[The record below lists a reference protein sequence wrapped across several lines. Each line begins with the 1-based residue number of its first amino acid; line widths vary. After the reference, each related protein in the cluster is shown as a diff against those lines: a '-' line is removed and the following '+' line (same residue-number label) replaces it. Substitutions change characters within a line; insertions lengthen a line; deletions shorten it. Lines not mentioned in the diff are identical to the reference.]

1 MGLVEVKK
9 KSFSFDETDLE
20 WINPLLIEWVKEN
33 EGKKQG
39 DLIVQLLRDFKLERE
54 RVFIEDDSQAEVI
67 TSVKKEKLNYF
78 ERVRKVLN
86 IIFDKLESHMRRLL
100 NELQKGYK
108 ELMGNIRRLE
118 ARERVRTVLS
128 NVFDKLE
135 SSVRQLFT
143 RTREE
148 VRETRVEELEA
159 EIKRLQTMV
168 NEMKAEP
175 AEHGEEEEEGN
186 AYEAETLAEAHAN

>member
-135 SSVRQLFT
+135 SSVRRLFT

-175 AEHGEEEEEGN
+175 PEHGEEEEEGN

>member
-135 SSVRQLFT
+135 SSVRRLFT

>member
-1 MGLVEVKK
+1 MVEVKK

-33 EGKKQG
+33 KGKKQG
-39 DLIVQLLRDFKLERE
+39 DLIAQLLRDFKLKRKS
-54 RVFIEDDSQAEVI
+54 VFIEDDSQAEVI
-67 TSVKKEKLNYF
+67 TSVKKVKLNYF

-100 NELQKGYK
+100 NELQKRYK

-118 ARERVRTVLS
+118 APERVRIVLS

-135 SSVRQLFT
+135 SSVRRLFT

-148 VRETRVEELEA
+148 VRETRVDELET

>member
-33 EGKKQG
+33 KGKKQG
-39 DLIVQLLRDFKLERE
+39 DLIAQLLRDFKLKRKS
-54 RVFIEDDSQAEVI
+54 VFIEDDSQAEVI
-67 TSVKKEKLNYF
+67 TSVKKVKLNYF

-100 NELQKGYK
+100 NELQNRYK

-118 ARERVRTVLS
+118 ARECVRTVLS

-135 SSVRQLFT
+135 SSVRRLFT

-148 VRETRVEELEA
+148 VRETRVDELET

-175 AEHGEEEEEGN
+175 AEHGEEEEEGDV
-186 AYEAETLAEAHAN
+186 YEAEALAEAHAN

>member
-1 MGLVEVKK
+1 MVIGLVKVKK

-20 WINPLLIEWVKEN
+20 WINTLLIEWVKEN

-54 RVFIEDDSQAEVI
+54 SVFIEDDSQAEVI
-67 TSVKKEKLNYF
+67 PSVEKERLNYF

-86 IIFDKLESHMRRLL
+86 IIFNKLELHMRRLL
-100 NELQKGYK
+100 NELRKGYK

-118 ARERVRTVLS
+118 ARERVRVVLS
-128 NVFDKLE
+128 NVLDKLE
-135 SSVRQLFT
+135 SRVHWLFT
-143 RTREE
+143 RSREE
-148 VRETRVEELEA
+148 ARETRVEELEA

-168 NEMKAEP
+168 NELKAEP
-175 AEHGEEEEEGN
+175 AEHGEEGD
-186 AYEAETLAEAHAN
+186 AYESEALAEVHAN